1 MTTVRCPA
9 RSALRN
15 WLAGDLP
22 GAEHDA
28 LKLHFDGCGRCRS
41 LADELE
47 PTRLFAALGEPA
59 PPPGLW
65 GDIWPDVEA
74 AIKPRSGFWAGLA
87 AGLRGGGRLSFLAP
101 ALAGLVLVVLGYG
114 IVTRDLPG
122 AEPWQRADAVA
133 AEFVYLSNPDAKV
146 THILLPDAERGTV
159 QVTMVV
165 DSRFKDAF

>member
-47 PTRLFAALGEPA
+47 PTRLFAALGVKQSPT
-59 PPPGLW
+59 
-65 GDIWPDVEA
+65 
-74 AIKPRSGFWAGLA
+74 
-87 AGLRGGGRLSFLAP
+87 SFV
-101 ALAGLVLVVLGYG
+101 G
-114 IVTRDLPG
+114 
-122 AEPWQRADAVA
+122 EWN
-133 AEFVYLSNPDAKV
+133 ENKS
-146 THILLPDAERGTV
+146 ILQLFFSV
-159 QVTMVV
+159 QNIY
-165 DSRFKDAF
+165 R